1 MATKSLTFVTAQEL
15 DPFTAIALNARF
27 YGFLA
32 SFSKANHIDFTTA
45 VETARTILENAEIPQ
60 V

>member
-1 MATKSLTFVTAQEL
+1 MKSRIPTFVTPQEL

-60 V
+60 A